1 MEIRLLQGAER
12 FDARLIATVAFHG
25 RMEDPEKSKQEAGRE
40 TDQHWGAFDDDG
52 TLMAHMINNQYTS
65 WLDGT
70 LIRNGGIGA
79 VSTLPEYRKTGAV
92 REIFKA
98 LLPCAYRDGEVISTL
113 YPFSHAF
120 YRKFGYETV
129 CWKNIYEFSPA
140 VLERN
145 YSFSGK
151 ASLWKQGDPADEW
164 TAFYNAFASKYN
176 LTIRRDGK
184 MMEERLKGE
193 YYKDR
198 KFCYM
203 LRENDRP
210 VAYLIFQDIRH
221 DPQAILDVQDL
232 AWDGPEGF
240 RAILGFLARFS
251 ADYGSIRLFLPRDI
265 EFLSLVRSPLQY
277 EIRRSAEQS
286 YMIRVINAA
295 KLLEAMKKPRDGRFT
310 IRVTDEII
318 PENNGTWEVTADAVT
333 PTGEAPDLSVTEKA
347 LGQLAAGAVSLAE
360 AELRGDTV
368 VHGNRETLEKTFI
381 RKPILVEDHF

>member
-1 MEIRLLQGAER
+1 MEIRLLSGEER
-12 FDARLIATVAFHG
+12 FQARMIATVAFHQ
-25 RMEDPEKSKQEAGRE
+25 RMEDPEKAKQESEKE
-40 TDQHWGAFDDDG
+40 TCQQWGAFHEDG
-52 TLMAHMINNQYTS
+52 TLMAQIINNQYMS

-79 VSTLPEYRKTGAV
+79 VSTLPEYRMEGAV
-92 REIFKA
+92 KEIFKV
-98 LLPCAYRDGEVISTL
+98 LLAHAYTDREVISTL

-140 VLERN
+140 VLRGYAFYGE
-145 YSFSGK
+145 
-151 ASLWKQGDPADEW
+151 ASLWKQGMSVSGW
-164 TAFYNAFASKYN
+164 TELYNRFASSYN
-176 LTIRRDGK
+176 LAISRDDRAMG
-184 MMEERLKGE
+184 ERLKGE

-203 LRENDRP
+203 LHENGKP

-232 AWDGPEGF
+232 AWDGPGGL

-265 EFLSLVRSPLQY
+265 ELLSLIRSPLAY
-277 EIRRSAEQS
+277 DIRKSTEQS
-286 YMIRVINAA
+286 YMIRVVNAEKA
-295 KLLEAMKKPRDGRFT
+295 LETMKKPAGTSFVVR
-310 IRVTDEII
+310 ITDELI
-318 PENNGTWEVTADAVT
+318 PENNGTWKVTSDAVS
-333 PTGEAPDLSVTEKA
+333 PTEEEPDLTVTEKA
-347 LGQLAAGAVSLAE
+347 LGQLVSGAVSLSE
-360 AELRGDTV
+360 ALYREDTV
-368 VHGNRETLEKTFI
+368 VIKNRETLDRVFV